1 MPPPYLASN
10 LTNHYILRHERRSRD
25 RGARRLTR
33 AGTVT

>member
-10 LTNHYILRHERRSRD
+10 LTNHYILRHERPSRL
-25 RGARRLTR
+25 RGSKRLTR